1 MPGGRGPGP
10 PGADGY
16 EPQPQ
21 DATPRSAFGTSPE
34 TAPQMS
40 EDMRFLAQAL
50 MVVNTVSIT

>member
-1 MPGGRGPGP
+1 VPGGRGPGP

-40 EDMRFLAQAL
+40 EDVRKLARAPA
-50 MVVNTVSIT
+50 VVKPMS